1 MSQIKA
7 NRLARSSGKDNIY
20 PKFRQING
28 DHPLKHAVPNSY
40 VGYSARLRKGG
51 EVYYFNFELAREMGL
66 IPKSHDDKLTPKLKK
81 SILDTFSIQIINEH
95 DILNNTKIDPNTI
108 LPNQYMATRYLQL
121 QHPNK
126 TGLTSGDGRSLWNGY
141 VKGPTATWDVS
152 SCGTGATRLSP
163 ATAIEKTFYKTGDK
177 NVSYGCG
184 LAQTAEGFAAALM
197 SDILYKNGLPTERTL
212 AVIRYPDST
221 SINIRAS
228 KNLLRP
234 AHFFGFMK
242 RGDRESLH
250 NIIEYFID
258 REITNG
264 HLVTK
269 KTKSAKYEA
278 FLEYITNNFAH
289 ASALFEGE
297 YIFCWMDWDGDNIL
311 TDGGIIDY
319 GTIRQF
325 GLFHHEYRYEDV
337 DKMSTSITEQKN
349 KARYIVQTYAQII
362 DFLLTGERK
371 PIGDFK
377 SHPVVKRFDEKF
389 DDSFLRHLL
398 YRMGLTTTQSE
409 KLLASDKGYLL
420 TKRFRTQLR
429 YYEKAVAA
437 RKAYRVA
444 DGIMRD
450 AIFCVRDILRE
461 LPVQLLEKDALFT
474 PNEFITIISSQYAS
488 SRDLAIYRR
497 DENRIKRFQKTY
509 NAIMDLVAKQTSSN
523 TSQILETVKH
533 RSSLINRYEKM
544 TGDALIYIVSRM
556 TRKSMKLNFNQRYQL
571 MQSFISDQVLDPDER
586 LSDKTRPTP
595 RGEKMKKL
603 YEWIF
608 KTMKANREGI

>member
-228 KNLLRP
+228 K
-234 AHFFGFMK
+234 
-242 RGDRESLH
+242 
-250 NIIEYFID
+250 
-258 REITNG
+258 
-264 HLVTK
+264 
-269 KTKSAKYEA
+269 
-278 FLEYITNNFAH
+278 
-289 ASALFEGE
+289 
-297 YIFCWMDWDGDNIL
+297 
-311 TDGGIIDY
+311 
-319 GTIRQF
+319 
-325 GLFHHEYRYEDV
+325 
-337 DKMSTSITEQKN
+337 
-349 KARYIVQTYAQII
+349 
-362 DFLLTGERK
+362 
-371 PIGDFK
+371 
-377 SHPVVKRFDEKF
+377 
-389 DDSFLRHLL
+389 
-398 YRMGLTTTQSE
+398 
-409 KLLASDKGYLL
+409 
-420 TKRFRTQLR
+420 
-429 YYEKAVAA
+429 
-437 RKAYRVA
+437 
-444 DGIMRD
+444 
-450 AIFCVRDILRE
+450 
-461 LPVQLLEKDALFT
+461 
-474 PNEFITIISSQYAS
+474 
-488 SRDLAIYRR
+488 
-497 DENRIKRFQKTY
+497 
-509 NAIMDLVAKQTSSN
+509 
-523 TSQILETVKH
+523 
-533 RSSLINRYEKM
+533 
-544 TGDALIYIVSRM
+544 
-556 TRKSMKLNFNQRYQL
+556 
-571 MQSFISDQVLDPDER
+571 
-586 LSDKTRPTP
+586 
-595 RGEKMKKL
+595 
-603 YEWIF
+603 
-608 KTMKANREGI
+608 